1 MAEIPTERYASAAI
15 LAPEGPDFS
24 IRKRAFQAVAY
35 TQMTT
40 VLRTWAK
47 VRCRV
52 LAATTTSARSTSIQ
66 GGEHAGQ
73 QKNAE
78 PGRERGL
85 TPAGPLSVH
94 SRHHSSR

>member
-1 MAEIPTERYASAAI
+1 MAAIPTERYASTAL

-52 LAATTTSARSTSIQ
+52 RAATTTSARSTSIQ

-73 QKNAE
+73 RKHAE
-78 PGRERGL
+78 PG
-85 TPAGPLSVH
+85 
-94 SRHHSSR
+94 